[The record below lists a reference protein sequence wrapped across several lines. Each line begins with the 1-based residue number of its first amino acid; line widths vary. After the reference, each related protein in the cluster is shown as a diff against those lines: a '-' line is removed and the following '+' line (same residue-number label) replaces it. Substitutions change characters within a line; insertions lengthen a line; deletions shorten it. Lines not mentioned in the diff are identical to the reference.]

1 MGNSGEPREYALL
14 GSEILSWVTL
24 KVKTAKIVI
33 YDQERVNGGS
43 NNESAWFPI
52 SFKIKYNSNL

>member
-43 NNESAWFPI
+43 KNESLIP
-52 SFKIKYNSNL
+52 NLV